1 MKTKNLIAL
10 LLIVLLS
17 SCSNLLHVEK
27 RQYRKG
33 FHIDNFL
40 TLNKQKNVLLSVKDT
55 AIRQVYSQNNNI
67 INKEDAM
74 REDVV
79 VLADNDSL
87 FVETSVETIHS
98 LPIADI
104 PNIEK
109 IKDEDPDNDDKV
121 KPNAFDIISSILG
134 LLSVVSFCAFWFTIY
149 FWDLSSIVAGIS
161 FNIFIV
167 AVPLTILSF
176 LIGRIIDLI
185 QNKEKNKQWN
195 KRAWVSFILTI
206 ITIALLILILVIG

>member
-1 MKTKNLIAL
+1 MKIKLLIAIF
-10 LLIVLLS
+10 LIVLLS

-40 TLNKQKNVLLSVKDT
+40 TLNKQKNVFLSVKDT
-55 AIRQVYSQNNNI
+55 AIRQVSSQNNNI
-67 INKEDAM
+67 INEEDVK
-74 REDVV
+74 REDVI
-79 VLADNDSL
+79 VLSDSDSL
-87 FVETSVETIHS
+87 IVETSVETIHA

-104 PNIEK
+104 PNTEK
-109 IKDEDPDNDDKV
+109 IKDDDPDDEEEV

-149 FWDLSSIVAGIS
+149 FWDLSLIVAGIS

-195 KRAWVSFILTI
+195 KREQYLTKCVS
-206 ITIALLILILVIG
+206 

>member
-1 MKTKNLIAL
+1 MKIKTVLAL
-10 LLIVLLS
+10 FLIVLFS

-40 TLNKQKNVLLSVKDT
+40 TLNKQKNVLLSIKDT
-55 AIRQVYSQNNNI
+55 SIRQVFYQKDNI
-67 INKEDAM
+67 KAEEEVI

-79 VLADNDSL
+79 MLANNDSL
-87 FVETSVETIHS
+87 IVETSVETIHA

-104 PNIEK
+104 PNTEK
-109 IKDEDPDNDDKV
+109 IKDDDPDDEEEV

>member
-1 MKTKNLIAL
+1 MKIKTVLAL
-10 LLIVLLS
+10 FLIVLLS

-74 REDVV
+74 REDVI
-79 VLADNDSL
+79 VLSDSDSL
-87 FVETSVETIHS
+87 IVETSVETIHA

-104 PNIEK
+104 PNTEK

-121 KPNAFDIISSILG
+121 KPNPFDIISSVLG
-134 LLSVVSFCAFWFTIY
+134 LLSVVSTSAFGVTAFFISIHTDLALITLTISM
-149 FWDLSSIVAGIS
+149 FAI
-161 FNIFIV
+161 
-167 AVPLTILSF
+167 PLTILAF
-176 LIGRIIDLI
+176 LTGRIIDI
-185 QNKEKNKQWN
+185 VQKKEKNKQWN
-195 KRAWVSFILTI
+195 KRAWVSFILTVLV
-206 ITIALLILILVIG
+206 TALTVILMVFV

>member
-1 MKTKNLIAL
+1 MIIKTIIAL
-10 LLIVLLS
+10 FLIVLLS

-33 FHIDNFL
+33 FHIDNFFA
-40 TLNKQKNVLLSVKDT
+40 LNKQKNVLLSIKDT
-55 AIRQVYSQNNNI
+55 AIRQVFYQKDSI
-67 INKEDAM
+67 TTEEEGLS
-74 REDVV
+74 EDVV

-87 FVETSVETIHS
+87 IAETRLETLYN
-98 LPIADI
+98 LPIVKI
-104 PNIEK
+104 PNTEK
-109 IKDEDPDNDDKV
+109 IKDEDPDDEEEV

-134 LLSVVSFCAFWFTIY
+134 LLSVVSFCAFWVTIH

-195 KRAWVSFILTI
+195 KRAWVSFILTVLV
-206 ITIALLILILVIG
+206 IALTVILMVFV